1 MVGVVVV
8 VLFLG
13 WGSNLCLLPH
23 PLPTLVND
31 VRFSPLIPG
40 NKCSVGS
47 SLSELFRVP
56 PPLACAKGGAPASIL
71 YRLENPPFRRAL
83 FNELFNERGLSVL
96 PRVGK
101 GLTALLSRVVGVVE

>member
-1 MVGVVVV
+1 VGVVVV
-8 VLFLG
+8 EMFLG

-47 SLSELFRVP
+47 SLSELLPMP
-56 PPLACAKGGAPASIL
+56 PPLACAKGGAPANIL
-71 YRLENPPFRRAL
+71 YRLENPPFRRA
-83 FNELFNERGLSVL
+83 LFNERGLSVL